1 MGVKKHLTIDEQIEL
16 LKTRGCIIED
26 EELAK
31 NILLDINY
39 YRLTS
44 YFLSFKESD
53 DKYSKGTSF
62 NKVYRNYLFD
72 RKLRNML
79 SYVIEHIEIAIK
91 TRIAYYH
98 SLKYGPLGYLD
109 SNNYNNKFDENILQ
123 TNLNKYIKRNEKN
136 PIVIHHITKYE
147 GKFPLWVII
156 EFFDFSDAS
165 KMYSQ
170 LDTKLQKEIARTFNS
185 NSTCLSSWLYC
196 LTHLRNCCAHYARIY
211 NTIMISMP
219 VTPKNYKSKF
229 NKTIFSYLL
238 VVKEILKNTNDWVN
252 FVIELAALIEEYK
265 DDIELYRLGFP
276 SNWYDLMIK

>member
-1 MGVKKHLTIDEQIEL
+1 MDVKKHLTIDEQIEL
-16 LKTRGCIIED
+16 LKIRGCIIED
-26 EELAK
+26 LELAK

-44 YFLSFKESD
+44 YFLSFKESE
-53 DKYSKGTSF
+53 DKYLEGTSF

-79 SYVIEHIEIAIK
+79 SYVIEHIEVAIK

-136 PIVIHHITKYE
+136 PIVIHHMTKYE

-211 NTIMISMP
+211 NTIMISIP
-219 VTPKNYKSKF
+219 VTPKNYKTKF

-238 VVKEILKNTNDWVN
+238 VVKELLKNTSDWVN

>member
-1 MGVKKHLTIDEQIEL
+1 MDVKKHLTIDEQIEL
-16 LKTRGCIIED
+16 LKIRGCIIED

-44 YFLSFKESD
+44 YFLSFKESE

-79 SYVIEHIEIAIK
+79 SYVIEHIEVAIK

-98 SLKYGPLGYLD
+98 SLKYGLLGYLD

-136 PIVIHHITKYE
+136 PIVIHHMTKYE

-211 NTIMISMP
+211 NTIMISIP
-219 VTPKNYKSKF
+219 VTPKNYKTKF

-238 VVKEILKNTNDWVN
+238 VVKELLKNTNDWVN

>member
-1 MGVKKHLTIDEQIEL
+1 MDVKKHLTIDEQIEL
-16 LKTRGCIIED
+16 LKIRGCIIED

-31 NILLDINY
+31 KILLDINY

-44 YFLSFKESD
+44 YFLSFKESE

-62 NKVYRNYLFD
+62 NKVYR
-72 RKLRNML
+72 
-79 SYVIEHIEIAIK
+79 SYVIEHIEVAIK

-98 SLKYGPLGYLD
+98 SLKYGQLGYLD

-136 PIVIHHITKYE
+136 PIVIHHMTKYE

-185 NSTCLSSWLYC
+185 NSACLSSWLYC
-196 LTHLRNCCAHYARIY
+196 LTYLRNCCAHYARIY
-211 NTIMISMP
+211 NTIMISIP
-219 VTPKNYKSKF
+219 VTPKNYKSKL

-238 VVKEILKNTNDWVN
+238 VVKELLKNTSDWVN
-252 FVIELAALIEEYK
+252 FVTELAALIEEYK

>member
-1 MGVKKHLTIDEQIEL
+1 MNVKKHLTIDEQIKL

-26 EELAK
+26 DEFAK
-31 NILLDINY
+31 SVLIDINY
-39 YRLTS
+39 YKLAS
-44 YFLSFKESD
+44 YLLPFKEFEN
-53 DKYSKGTSF
+53 KYFEGTCF

-79 SYVIEHIEIAIK
+79 SYLIEHIELAIK

-98 SLKYGPLGYLD
+98 SLKYGALGYLD

-123 TNLNKYIKRNEKN
+123 ANLKKYIKRNEKN
-136 PIVIHHITKYE
+136 PIVIHHMTKYD

-170 LDTKLQKEIARTFNS
+170 LDIKLQKEIARTLNS

-196 LTHLRNCCAHYARIY
+196 LTHLRNCCAHYAKIY
-211 NTIMISMP
+211 NTIMISIP
-219 VTPKNYKSKF
+219 VTPKNYKFKF

-238 VVKEILKNTNDWVN
+238 VAKELLKNTSDWMN
-252 FVIELAALIEEYK
+252 FVIELAGLIEEYK
-265 DDIELYRLGFP
+265 EDIELYRLGFP
-276 SNWYDLMIK
+276 NNWYDLLLK